1 VAIGRTQGDFGEDAG
16 PLAAHGRPGSIQPA
30 SQCAPLAPRSGF
42 NWLGRAFFDKGQNMN
57 QQLTRRRFVQTS
69 AAAAALAANPYWL
82 TSRVEAQEARNE
94 RPQVGAIGLGGQG
107 TGIAQR
113 ASAYGDV
120 VAVCDVHRQHAER
133 AKEKHFA
140 KAEVYEDYRKLLD
153 RADVEAVT
161 IGTPDHWHT
170 EIALAALDA
179 GKHVYCEKPLTLTI
193 DEGKQLVAMVQKTS
207 KVMQVGTQQRG
218 DQYTLFGRAVA
229 TVRSG
234 QLGKIKKVTV
244 NLPLSTEEGGP
255 FSPQPVP
262 EGLNWD
268 FWLGQAPLADYCPE
282 RCHFRFRWWYE
293 YSGGICTDWGAHHMD
308 VAHWALNVE
317 NSGPL
322 SVDGTATRLPN
333 IPGGFN
339 TPKLVTVNYLY
350 PGNVHVQLLA
360 QPPGDEGVTFEGENG
375 RIYVNRGRIT
385 GKPIE
390 EQDAN
395 ASLKDS
401 IMAEVE
407 KLYKGNTAKMGDHM
421 GNFFEAWKFGKWP
434 ISDVESQHRSVSACH
449 LANISIRLGRKL
461 TWDAAKQEFVGDSEA
476 NGMLSRKQREPYQV
490 RGVA

>member
-1 VAIGRTQGDFGEDAG
+1 M
-16 PLAAHGRPGSIQPA
+16 
-30 SQCAPLAPRSGF
+30 
-42 NWLGRAFFDKGQNMN
+42 KK
-57 QQLTRRRFVQTS
+57 QLNRRRFVQTS
-69 AAAAALAANPYWL
+69 AAAAALAANPYWNVG
-82 TSRVEAQEARNE
+82 RAPAQESKNE
-94 RPQVGAIGLGGQG
+94 RPLIGAIGLGGQG
-107 TGIAQR
+107 TGIARR
-113 ASAYGDV
+113 ANSYGDV
-120 VAVCDVHRQHAER
+120 VAVCDVHRAHAER

-140 KAEVYEDYRKLLD
+140 KADIYDDYRPLLD
-153 RADVEAVT
+153 RKDIEAVT

-170 EIALAALDA
+170 TIALAALEA

-193 DEGKQLVAMVQKTS
+193 DEGKQLVAAVKKTG

-218 DQYTLFGRAVA
+218 DQTTLFGRAVA

-255 FSPQPVP
+255 FDTQPVP

-268 FWLGQAPLADYCPE
+268 VWLGQAPAADYCPE

-308 VAHWALNVE
+308 VAQWALDVE
-317 NSGPL
+317 DSGPL
-322 SVDGTATRLPN
+322 TIDGTATKLPQ
-333 IPGGFN
+333 IAGGFN

-350 PGNVHVQLLA
+350 PGDVHVQLLA

-390 EQDAN
+390 AQDADPK
-395 ASLKDS
+395 LKEAT
-401 IMAEVE
+401 MADVE
-407 KLYKGNTAKMGDHM
+407 KLFKGNIAKMGDHM

-449 LANISIRLGRKL
+449 LANISIRLQRKL
-461 TWDAAKQEFVGDSEA
+461 TWDAAKEEFVGDSEA
-476 NGMLSRKQREPYQV
+476 NSMLTRPQRAPYAV
-490 RGVA
+490 G

>member
-1 VAIGRTQGDFGEDAG
+1 MNQR
-16 PLAAHGRPGSIQPA
+16 LNR
-30 SQCAPLAPRSGF
+30 RK
-42 NWLGRAFFDKGQNMN
+42 FDKS
-57 QQLTRRRFVQTS
+57 S
-69 AAAAALAANPYWL
+69 AAVAALAPNPYCS
-82 TSRVEAQEARNE
+82 TSRTLAQESKNE
-94 RPQVGAIGLGGQG
+94 RPLVGSIGLGGQG
-107 TGIAQR
+107 TGIARR
-113 ASAYGDV
+113 ANTYGDV

-140 KAEVYEDYRKLLD
+140 KADIFEDYRKLLD
-153 RADVEAVT
+153 RNDIEAVT

-193 DEGKQLVAMVQKTS
+193 DEGKQLVAMVKKTG
-207 KVMQVGTQQRG
+207 KVLQVGTQQRG
-218 DQYTLFGRAVA
+218 DQHALFGRAVA

-255 FSPQPVP
+255 FSEQPVP

-268 FWLGQAPLADYCPE
+268 FWLGQAPKVDYCPE

-308 VAHWALNVE
+308 IAHWALDVE
-317 NSGPL
+317 HTGPRTI
-322 SVDGTATRLPN
+322 DGTATKLPS

-339 TPKLVTVNYLY
+339 TPKLVTVNFQY
-350 PGNVHVQLLA
+350 PDDVHVQLLA
-360 QPPGDEGVTFEGENG
+360 QPPGDEGVTFEGEKG

-390 EQDAN
+390 EQDADP
-395 ASLKDS
+395 SLKEP
-401 IMAEVE
+401 ILEAVE

-421 GNFFEAWKFGKWP
+421 GNFFEAWKFDKWP
-434 ISDVESQHRSVSACH
+434 ISDVETQHRSVSACH
-449 LANISIRLGRKL
+449 LANISIRLQRKL
-461 TWDAAKQEFVGDSEA
+461 QWDADKEEFVDDSEA
-476 NGMLSRKQREPYQV
+476 NAMLTRPQRAPYEV
-490 RGVA
+490 RDVA